1 MDYYTRNHC
10 ALCSEGLLQINLA
23 LQELRN
29 VNLNLRQFNID
40 EDDVL
45 QEKYMMRVPVL
56 MHEGRVVQEGVID
69 FVQVY
74 DYIRSETGN

>member
-1 MDYYTRNHC
+1 MDYYTRNNC

-45 QEKYMMRVPVL
+45 QEKYMMRIPVL
-56 MHEGRVVQEGVID
+56 MHEGEVVQEGVID